1 MITAIL
7 SSYIASHGYF
17 DVLKFR
23 DKLFS
28 SYVYIS
34 LGMSSIWIWKVLPSS
49 MMLFLILMTYQHF
62 QNDFNFVFNNN
73 KAIQGAPVS
82 MFTGMMVGSYNYNY
96 WISTLNRIGF
106 WSYEPQIFYLT
117 LAMINTHK
125 IYHNG
130 NSYKVNILAFLYGI
144 LLGPYWAIFIYMLFH
159 STLAL
164 FRSYHYDFF
173 NPINRAINIKPNN
186 FWLMLILTNMF
197 NLYIHYTETLY
208 SIREDILVSLIV
220 SVLVSHLLVHN
231 YGLLNDLEK

>member
-1 MITAIL
+1 
-7 SSYIASHGYF
+7 
-17 DVLKFR
+17 
-23 DKLFS
+23 
-28 SYVYIS
+28 
-34 LGMSSIWIWKVLPSS
+34 MSSGIWKVLQHDA
-49 MMLFLILMTYQHF
+49 LFDIDDLSAF
-62 QNDFNFVFNNN
+62 PDFNFVFNNN

-144 LLGPYWAIFIYMLFH
+144 LLGPYWAIFIYVLFH
-159 STLAL
+159 STLAR

-220 SVLVSHLLVHN
+220 SVLISHLLVHN
-231 YGLLNDLEK
+231 YGVLNDLEK